1 MSSNPILR
9 NYRSRLFYAAV
20 WLFIASAQLLV
31 VYIASDFPFGYIFA
45 DSLAFNTLF
54 AFLAL
59 LLWYPLYY
67 NPWKSR
73 NWSINFI
80 FLKLLALLLLLVW
93 LGAGYLSMYAL
104 FGTEAEY
111 ALFLKTSIG
120 WKIMEGLLFYVVAAL
135 VYYLYIYIEELNEK
149 ANNEIRLN
157 KLVKDGELNL
167 LKSQINPHFLFNS
180 LNSLNAL
187 ILKNQEQAQQMLMA
201 LSDYLRY
208 TVVATREEQ
217 SVLQK
222 EIENIERY
230 LSIEKLRFGERLHY
244 DFEVAEDCLQIK
256 IPSMLLQPLFENAV
270 KHGVYESAETV
281 RITTQINK
289 ERAYLRIAIGN
300 NFDDENSSARKGSGT
315 GLKNIGERLKL
326 SYGSAASLQI
336 KKENRQFSVI
346 VKIPLT

>member
-9 NYRSRLFYAAV
+9 NYQSRLFYAAI

-45 DSLAFNTLF
+45 DSLVFNTLF
-54 AFLAL
+54 ALLML

-67 NPWKSR
+67 NPWKIR
-73 NWSINFI
+73 NWSVNFI
-80 FLKLLALLLLLVW
+80 FLKMMALLLLLVW
-93 LGAGYLSMYAL
+93 MGTGYLLMYIL

-111 ALFLKTSIG
+111 ASFLKTSIG
-120 WKIMEGLLFYVVAAL
+120 WKIMEGLLFYVVAVL
-135 VYYLYIYIEELNEK
+135 VYYLYVYMWELNEK

-157 KLVKDGELNL
+157 KLLKDGELNL

-180 LNSLNAL
+180 LNSLNVL
-187 ILKNQEQAQQMLMA
+187 ILKNPEQAQQMLMA

-244 DFEVAEDCLQIK
+244 DFEIADGCLQIK

-270 KHGVYESAETV
+270 KHGVYESVGMV
-281 RITTQINK
+281 RITTKINK
-289 ERAYLRIAIGN
+289 EGGYLRIAISN
-300 NFDDENSSARKGSGT
+300 NFDDENPGARKGSGT
-315 GLKNIGERLKL
+315 GLKNIGERLNL
-326 SYGSAASLQI
+326 FYGTEASI
-336 KKENRQFSVI
+336 YTKKENNQFSVI
-346 VKIPLT
+346 VKTPIA